1 MRGLFLSF
9 GLGVALSLSM
19 FGCATGGVT
28 VYSGASTGRISNVMY
43 GQIIQ
48 ADNVVLSDTG
58 LGTVAGGVLGGVAGH
73 QFGKGRGKTAM
84 TIAGGVLGAAAGNQL
99 AQSDGQS
106 LVVRLDSGGEITFT
120 QKGRQY
126 RVGDRVA
133 LTVQGNEVT
142 QVRFATR

>member
-9 GLGVALSLSM
+9 GLGAALLFSM

-84 TIAGGVLGAAAGNQL
+84 TIANWHNQTGNRSLCASILVARLPSPKRAGNT
-99 AQSDGQS
+99 AW
-106 LVVRLDSGGEITFT
+106 
-120 QKGRQY
+120 
-126 RVGDRVA
+126 
-133 LTVQGNEVT
+133 
-142 QVRFATR
+142 ATAWR

>member
-1 MRGLFLSF
+1 MRGLILSL

-28 VYSGASTGRISNVMY
+28 VYPADSTGKISNVIY
-43 GQIIQ
+43 GHIIQ

-58 LGTVAGGVLGGVAGH
+58 
-73 QFGKGRGKTAM
+73 
-84 TIAGGVLGAAAGNQL
+84 GATAGNQV
-99 AQSDGQS
+99 ARYGGQL
-106 LVVRLDSGGEITFT
+106 LVVRLDTGGDITFT

-133 LTVQGNEVT
+133 LTVQGNKVT
-142 QVRFATR
+142 QVRFVTR

>member
-9 GLGVALSLSM
+9 GLGAALLFSM

-28 VYSGASTGRISNVMY
+28 VYSGASTGRISNVIY

>member
-1 MRGLFLSF
+1 MRGLFLSI
-9 GLGVALSLSM
+9 GLGIALSFSV

-28 VYSGASTGRISNVMY
+28 VYSGASTGRIANVLY
-43 GQIIQ
+43 GQIIH
-48 ADNVVLSDTG
+48 AENVILSDTG
-58 LGTVAGGVLGGVAGH
+58 LGTVAGGVIGGVAGN
-73 QFGKGRGKTAM
+73 QFGKGHGKTAM

-106 LVVRLDSGGEITFT
+106 LLVRLDTGGEITFT

-142 QVRFATR
+142 QVRFANR